1 MGALEGKIAV
11 ITGAASGIG
20 LRTAERC
27 AMEGASV
34 VLADRAVDRLPAAL
48 EAVNQQ
54 GGEHR
59 AINLDVTCEADW
71 IRAIAQVES
80 DYGRLD
86 ILVNNA
92 GAGRFQMISD
102 MSYSDWQRM
111 IAVNLD
117 SAFLGTKYAMP
128 LLARSGRGA
137 IVNISSI
144 RGHVA
149 GLGTAGYAAAKA
161 GVLLLTKSTALEC
174 AAAGNGVRANAVS
187 PGHVETPLTDGAL
200 ADADARRAMISDI
213 PLSRMAQ
220 PQEIADAIIFLAS
233 DQASFITGSEVL
245 VDGGFTAR

>member
-1 MGALEGKIAV
+1 LPTDRSAYKSGIGIGLDWKMGALESKVAL

-34 VLADRAVDRLPAAL
+34 VLADRAVS
-48 EAVNQQ
+48 
-54 GGEHR
+54 
-59 AINLDVTCEADW
+59 LDVTCEADW
-71 IRAIAQVES
+71 IRAIAEVES

-102 MSYSDWQRM
+102 MRYADWQRM

-200 ADADARRAMISDI
+200 GDADARRAMISDI